1 MFRAFLGLW
10 LLVFIPLC
18 FLLFPSRYSP
28 IQWFNNHI
36 EQERYVHLY
45 GGTMTLLEQH
55 LLVQPKVVWPQE
67 TAQISRYF
75 GYELS
80 LQKLS
85 ELSLSK
91 SQRTALSEGE
101 ILFMNV
107 EPEYLLKLLPNS
119 DWVIRLYVDIAQ
131 SEDID
136 RSSSGTIYLLKK
148 ALEQTPLPQW
158 QSFIQRFSPQFQM
171 RLEKQSDI
179 ELTTSEQTQW
189 DRKNSFW
196 RFDATHQLIFYIA
209 TPEKGTTLVVSSL
222 PYSSRTPMVL
232 FAIILMFVLLISV
245 GMFFWSYPLWRDLK
259 RLSNATIRF
268 GQGDLS
274 IRSPVSK
281 VTVVASLSQQFN
293 QMAQRIEQTV
303 QSQRTLTNAIAHDLR
318 QPLHRMR
325 YAFEILNTPSLTAS
339 ERARYQQS
347 IEQSIQDLDHLIDQT
362 LQLSRYDREREQS
375 RFSEQVLSHLLQ
387 TECDQVALANP
398 SLSVT
403 FNVDPLTQIQ
413 TAWIDPTA
421 IRRAINNLLSNACRY
436 AATSIDINL
445 KHETEQDQW
454 VIEVHDDGPG
464 IPTEYREQIFN
475 PFVQLNNASRAK
487 ETGHG
492 LGLAIVQQIAR
503 WHHGQVTV
511 SDSLL
516 GGACF
521 TLRWSCHPESRLVSN

>member
-28 IQWFNNHI
+28 IQWFNHHI
-36 EQERYVHLY
+36 EQERYIHLY
-45 GGTMTLLEQH
+45 GGTMTLLEQQ
-55 LLVQPKVVWPQE
+55 LLIQPKVAWPKE
-67 TAQISRYF
+67 IAQISRYF

-91 SQRTALSEGE
+91 SQRTALFEGD
-101 ILFMNV
+101 ILFINA
-107 EPEYLLKLLPNS
+107 EPEYLLKLLPKS
-119 DWVIRLYVDIAQ
+119 DWVIRLYVDISQ

-136 RSSSGTIYLLKK
+136 RSSSGTIYLLRK
-148 ALEQTPLPQW
+148 AFEQTPSPQW
-158 QSFIQRFSPQFQM
+158 QALIQRFSPQFQM
-171 RLEKQSDI
+171 RLQKESDI
-179 ELTTSEQTQW
+179 EFTTSEQAQW
-189 DRKNSFW
+189 DKKNSFW

-232 FAIILMFVLLISV
+232 LAIILMFVFLISV

-259 RLSNATIRF
+259 RLSNATILF

-274 IRSPVSK
+274 IRAPIPK
-281 VTVVASLSQQFN
+281 VTVVANLSQQFN

-303 QSQRTLTNAIAHDLR
+303 QSQRILTNAIAHDLR

-347 IEQSIQDLDHLIDQT
+347 IEHSIQDLDHLIDQT
-362 LQLSRYDREREQS
+362 LQLSRYDHDRDQI

-387 TECDQVALANP
+387 KECAHVALANP
-398 SLSVT
+398 SLFVT
-403 FNVDPLTQIQ
+403 FNVESLIQIQ

-445 KHETEQDQW
+445 NRDTDKDQW
-454 VIEVHDDGPG
+454 VIDVHDDGPG
-464 IPTEYREQIFN
+464 IPPEYREQIFN
-475 PFVQLNNASRAK
+475 PFVQLNNASRTK

-503 WHHGQVTV
+503 WHDGQVTV
-511 SDSLL
+511 SDSPM

-521 TLRWSCHPESRLVSN
+521 TLRWPCHPESLLVSN